1 MLATRHGAAHSEGAG
16 LVGAGGDDPVGVRIA
31 ADDDGLAPPGRV
43 VQLLDGGEEGVQIY
57 QQDGRALP
65 RRQVASLSFT
75 GQEEQGMVPGPEWA
89 PMTGST

>member
-1 MLATRHGAAHSEGAG
+1 M
-16 LVGAGGDDPVGVRIA
+16 GVRIA

-43 VQLLDGGEEGVQIY
+43 VKLLDGGEEGVQIY

-65 RRQVASLSFT
+65 TVADKRRYRSLARKNRA
-75 GQEEQGMVPGPEWA
+75 MVPGPEWA

>member
-1 MLATRHGAAHSEGAG
+1 M
-16 LVGAGGDDPVGVRIA
+16 GVRIA

-43 VQLLDGGEEGVQIY
+43 VKLLDGGEEGVQIY

-65 RRQVASLSFT
+65 WRQVSVA
-75 GQEEQGMVPGPEWA
+75 MVPGPEWA